1 MKYLIPTDE
10 KQKGVAHK
18 PARLY
23 VFSRD
28 VYEKTKKELF
38 DFTV

>member
-1 MKYLIPTDE
+1 MPLDK

-23 VFSRD
+23 MFSRD
-28 VYEKTKKELF
+28 VYENTRENIF
-38 DFTV
+38 DFNI